1 MSRIAEYPHS
11 AYIRSKHLN
20 VSDFPKSLQK
30 AIERFTNLYN
40 KTVHEK
46 GQQIPELT
54 KLSNEIVSEIKEWQY
69 DTEAEAEAAEAS
81 TTITGKDKKD
91 KVLAD
96 FWNEGV
102 KYVSIAELKAAGY
115 PISLGSPTPKTA
127 QFKLAYVKDKTS
139 KRFGTYLIS
148 KIK

>member
-20 VSDFPKSLQK
+20 VSDFPKSMQK
-30 AIERFTNLYN
+30 TIERFTNLYN

-46 GQQIPELT
+46 GQQIAELAD
-54 KLSNEIVSEIKEWQY
+54 LSNEIVSEIKEWQY
-69 DTEAEAEAAEAS
+69 GTESESEAS
-81 TTITGKDKKD
+81 EANTAITGKDKKD
-91 KVLAD
+91 KILAD

-102 KYVSIAELKAAGY
+102 KYLSLAELKAAGY

-127 QFKLAYVKDKTS
+127 QFKLSYTKDKTS
-139 KRFGTYLIS
+139 KRFGMYQIS